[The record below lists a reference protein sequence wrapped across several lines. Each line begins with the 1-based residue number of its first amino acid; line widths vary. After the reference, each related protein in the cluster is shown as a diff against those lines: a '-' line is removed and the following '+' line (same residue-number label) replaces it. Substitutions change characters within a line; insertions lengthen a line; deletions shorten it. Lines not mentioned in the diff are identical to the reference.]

1 MRTSAAIVVWVTLGH
16 LLLLALLRLD
26 LQWLLRLTSKPVETP
41 PLELAWVRPIP
52 PASAASPA
60 QNARPEPPP
69 PEPPPPEPLAVE
81 PAPTETA
88 QAQQAVA
95 TTPPI
100 DRVPKSGALAMEAYW
115 GEFGL
120 DRQPLGRGEIVLG
133 YPGEERY
140 EIALVARA
148 VGWLSV
154 FVSGPVEIR
163 SEGKLTPEGLV
174 PERYRQNTPR
184 RGLQESVFD
193 AGANTAR
200 LKADGP
206 VVPAPAGLQDRLS
219 VVFQIAWIGESQQ
232 GGLAPGQRFSFPL
245 ATDKELK
252 NVAFQV
258 GDEEDLVLP
267 GGILVPALRVT
278 SDPIDSRRM
287 GLIDVWLDPTDRH
300 LPVRIRYT
308 EPSGRALDFL
318 AIRSAPT
325 IDTNP

>member
-1 MRTSAAIVVWVTLGH
+1 MRTSLAIVVWVTLGH
-16 LLLLALLRLD
+16 LFLLALLWLD
-26 LQWLLRLTSKPVETP
+26 LQWLLRLNSKPVDAP

-52 PASAASPA
+52 PANAAAPA
-60 QNARPEPPP
+60 VHQNPRAEQTL
-69 PEPPPPEPLAVE
+69 PEPLAGE
-81 PAPTETA
+81 RLPIEESQAPKA
-88 QAQQAVA
+88 GAPP
-95 TTPPI
+95 PPI

-133 YPGEERY
+133 YPGDERY

-148 VGWLSV
+148 VGWLSA

-163 SEGKLTPEGLV
+163 SEGRLTPEGLV

-184 RGLQESVFD
+184 RGLQESLFD
-193 AGANTAR
+193 PGANTAR

-206 VVPAPAGLQDRLS
+206 LVPAPPGLQDRLS

-232 GGLAPGQRFSFPL
+232 GGLTPGQRFSFPL
-245 ATDKELK
+245 ATDRELK
-252 NVAFQV
+252 IVAFQV

-278 SDPIDSRRM
+278 SDPIDTRRM

-318 AIRSAPT
+318 AIRGAP
-325 IDTNP
+325 

>member
-16 LLLLALLRLD
+16 LLLLALLWLD
-26 LQWLLRLTSKPVETP
+26 LQWLLRLTPRPIEAP
-41 PLELAWVRPIP
+41 PLEFAWVRPIP
-52 PASAASPA
+52 PAGAVAPV
-60 QNARPEPPP
+60 QNARPES
-69 PEPPPPEPLAVE
+69 PPPEPLAVE
-81 PAPTETA
+81 PVPTEKA
-88 QAQQAVA
+88 QAQQAGA
-95 TTPPI
+95 PTPPI

-148 VGWLSV
+148 VGWLSA

-174 PERYRQNTPR
+174 PQRYRQNTPR

-193 AGANTAR
+193 AATNTAR

-206 VVPAPAGLQDRLS
+206 TVPAPAGLQDRLS
-219 VVFQIAWIGESQQ
+219 VVFQIAWIGESQK
-232 GGLAPGQRFSFPL
+232 GGLAPGQRFTFPL

-252 NVAFQV
+252 HVAFQV

-318 AIRSAPT
+318 AIRSAP
-325 IDTNP
+325 

>member
-1 MRTSAAIVVWVTLGH
+1 
-16 LLLLALLRLD
+16 
-26 LQWLLRLTSKPVETP
+26 
-41 PLELAWVRPIP
+41 
-52 PASAASPA
+52 
-60 QNARPEPPP
+60 
-69 PEPPPPEPLAVE
+69 
-81 PAPTETA
+81 
-88 QAQQAVA
+88 
-95 TTPPI
+95 
-100 DRVPKSGALAMEAYW
+100 MEAYW

-133 YPGEERY
+133 YPEEERY

-148 VGWLSV
+148 VGWLSA

-163 SEGKLTPEGLV
+163 SEGKLTPDGLV
-174 PERYRQNTPR
+174 PQRYRQNTPR

-193 AGANTAR
+193 AGAKTAR
-200 LKADGP
+200 LKPGGP
-206 VVPAPAGLQDRLS
+206 ALPAPPGLQDRLS
-219 VVFQIAWIGESQQ
+219 VVFQIAWIGESQR
-232 GGLAPGQRFSFPL
+232 GGLAPGQRFTFPL

-258 GDEEDLVLP
+258 GNEEDLVLP